1 MFELKEYKLPLKGK
15 KCKPICSPCKKG
27 FQKWGDYN
35 KHLIEKHG
43 GKSEYKCEVSDCGK
57 IIGTLAGFT
66 THMLI
71 HDEDNKGCMKH
82 VTKDSHLSHF

>member
-15 KCKPICSPCKKG
+15 KHKPICSPCKKG
-27 FQKWGDYN
+27 LQKWGDYN

-43 GKSEYKCEVSDCGK
+43 GKSEYKCKVSDCGK
-57 IIGTLAGFT
+57 VIVTLAGFT

-71 HDEDNKGCMKH
+71 HDEDKTKWVCETCNKR
-82 VTKDSHLSHF
+82 FPYE